1 MKTRSLGV
9 VFFSLFMAQAVFAG
23 TASNCVSRPNV
34 SDGSG
39 GYFTGFDC
47 NFYHEAVYPF
57 DLTPYIT
64 NGGASL
70 PENALF
76 PGYVVWTTDASDVSS
91 QTLNHPGAIMDVLDF
106 DANIMAGTGSS
117 QVYVY
122 WPAIG
127 FPTVATMT
135 AAGYLVLPYNPSGV
149 ELFDPGDNLH
159 TFIVHDNLPGV
170 LDGPFL
176 VNYATNFS
184 AGESWINMINT
195 GANGDLALGPSLGGA
210 AGNICVNVY
219 AFDPNE
225 EMVACCSCLITPNQV
240 VNFGINANL
249 LGHLETPA
257 VPSSVTI
264 KLVNTLAGDGTKSS
278 CTNSAYYAGTTAFP
292 LANGLIAYGTTPQQL
307 GIGAYNMVERPF
319 IPSTLGPA
327 PNSELASLTGRCGS
341 IIGTASGYG
350 ICQQCQPG
358 ALGAV
363 KM

>member
-1 MKTRSLGV
+1 
-9 VFFSLFMAQAVFAG
+9 MAQAVFAG
-23 TASNCVSRPNV
+23 TFSNCVSRANV
-34 SDGSG
+34 GDGSG
-39 GYFTGFDC
+39 GYITGFDC
-47 NFYHEAVYPF
+47 TFYHEVSAYPF

-70 PENALF
+70 AENELV
-76 PGYVVWTTDASDVSS
+76 PGYIIWTSDG
-91 QTLNHPGAIMDVLDF
+91 TIGGTWMDVLDF
-106 DANIMAGTGSS
+106 NANLGGYYSS
-117 QVYVY
+117 QVLLY
-122 WPAIG
+122 WLGGPS
-127 FPTVATMT
+127 FPSLATVS

-149 ELFDPGDNLH
+149 ELFDPDGHH
-159 TFIVHDNLPGV
+159 TYTVDDYLPGV

-292 LANGLIAYGTTPQQL
+292 LANGLVAYGTTPQQL
-307 GIGAYNMVERPF
+307 GTGAYYMVEHPF

-341 IIGTASGYG
+341 IIGTANGYG
-350 ICQQCQPG
+350 ICQQCVAG

-363 KM
+363 KL